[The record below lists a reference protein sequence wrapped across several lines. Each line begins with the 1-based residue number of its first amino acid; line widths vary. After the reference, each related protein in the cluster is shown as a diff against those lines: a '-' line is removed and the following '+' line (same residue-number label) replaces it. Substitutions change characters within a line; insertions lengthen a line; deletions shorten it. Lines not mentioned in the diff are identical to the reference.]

1 MVQVSLRYEAI
12 NVNSTCAATSRIEVP
27 RLVLTAIRFLFADYS
42 LENFPSINPDA
53 SKLGSPYA

>member
-27 RLVLTAIRFLFADYS
+27 RSGINGDPVLVCGLLAR
-42 LENFPSINPDA
+42 EFPEYKSRRQ
-53 SKLGSPYA
+53 